1 MLKLDKSQITRN
13 LGKKYKLIPYLEK
26 ALVGFEDEWKYQY
39 IQKKKDTA
47 WHPSGDCTPPVS
59 ELYEKAMETYEGHD
73 FSGLD
78 KNFQVGHFWHQF
90 LQYIILHKLEF
101 CEPEAIERRGTKD
114 WSRKNHCEPGH
125 WVTGA
130 GDIAPILLP
139 CGWQGIVDIK
149 SMGSFSFKKSEN
161 ELPFAD
167 KYECQF
173 NIYMDLFDENQT
185 MLLAVNKDTPHDFK
199 EFVYARNQPL
209 IDIIYEKLE
218 FVSAC
223 LDAGEAPTK
232 ADNDMFDLDH
242 LLTGPVST

>member
-26 ALVGFEDEWKYQY
+26 ALIGFEDEWSYKYT
-39 IQKKKDTA
+39 QKKLDTA

-59 ELYEKAMETYEGHD
+59 ELYEKVTGTYEGHD

-101 CEPEAIERRGTKD
+101 CEPDAIERRGTKD
-114 WSRKNHCEPGH
+114 WSNTNNCEPGH

-139 CGWQGIVDIK
+139 CGWRGIVDIK
-149 SMGSFSFKKSEN
+149 SMSSFAFKKSEN

-173 NIYMDLFDENQT
+173 NIYMDLFDEDRA

-199 EFVYARNQPL
+199 EFIFERDQDMIDAIYAKWE
-209 IDIIYEKLE
+209 Y
-218 FVSAC
+218 VGAC
-223 LDAGEAPTK
+223 LTAGEPPTTK
-232 ADNDMFDLDH
+232 DDKIFILPE
-242 LLTGPVST
+242 LKGPVST